1 MAANAG
7 PSMGKRGWRTRRRRI
22 ILAAMSFFLR
32 PSGPR
37 ALWKDLRTFWRDRP
51 RRQWVA
57 ALLAITATSVIVLG
71 FYLDSR
77 SLGETREQVMFID
90 SWPAD
95 RTDAQIRAKQK
106 ADLAER
112 QAAEAAHRQ
121 QLQRLDQQLNRL
133 GI

>member
-1 MAANAG
+1 
-7 PSMGKRGWRTRRRRI
+7 
-22 ILAAMSFFLR
+22 MSFFLR

-37 ALWKDLRTFWRDRP
+37 ALWKDLANFWRNRP
-51 RRQWVA
+51 RGQWVA
-57 ALLAITATSVIVLG
+57 ALLAVGATSAIVYG
-71 FYLDSR
+71 FVLDSG
-77 SLGETREQVMFID
+77 SLADRREQVMFID

-95 RTDAQIRAKQK
+95 RTDDQIRTKQK

-112 QAAEAAHRQ
+112 EAAQAAHRQ

>member
-1 MAANAG
+1 
-7 PSMGKRGWRTRRRRI
+7 MGKRGWRARRRRI

-37 ALWKDLRTFWRDRP
+37 ALWKDLAAFWRNRP
-51 RRQWVA
+51 RGQWVA
-57 ALLAITATSVIVLG
+57 ALLAVTATGAIVWG
-71 FYLDSR
+71 FFLDSQ
-77 SLGETREQVMFID
+77 SLGETRAQVMFID

-112 QAAEAAHRQ
+112 EAAEAAHRRRFQ
-121 QLQRLDQQLNRL
+121 ELDQNLNRL